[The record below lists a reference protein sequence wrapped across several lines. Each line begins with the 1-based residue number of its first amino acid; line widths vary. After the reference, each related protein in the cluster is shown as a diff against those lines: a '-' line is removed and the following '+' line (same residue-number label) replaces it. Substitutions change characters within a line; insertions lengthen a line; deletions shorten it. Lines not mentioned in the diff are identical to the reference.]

1 MKYLQKKIKIQ
12 KPDGSIVRKTIY
24 GSDEKELEQKVK
36 TALEKAEKELEKALN
51 PTFTDIADEWNEDH
65 EKEISHYTY
74 DGYQSPLKNLKEEF
88 GDKLIKDIT
97 PLEIQRFI
105 NNLGKK
111 GYAKHTIDLRKIV
124 ASQIFDYAIIKGL
137 VLVNPAAAIKTPK
150 NAPKKIVDLPDEES
164 IEKVK
169 QSLDLPFGLFPYL
182 ILYTGCRRGE
192 ALALKYEDID
202 FENNII
208 SINKVVVFE
217 YNRPKIYQRAKSKD
231 GVRSIPLL
239 TPLKNVLP
247 QQKKGYI
254 FNKNGEPLTLSTFDS
269 LWRKYKKLS
278 GVKLTLH
285 QLRHAFAT
293 ICFDAGLTPK
303 DASQILGHSK
313 IELTLNVYTHI
324 KQSRNQ
330 ENAEKLNDYINRI
343 S

>member
-36 TALEKAEKELEKALN
+36 TALEKAERELEKALN

-65 EKEISHYTY
+65 EKEISHCTY

-111 GYAKHTIDLRKIV
+111 GYAKHTIDMRKIV

-137 VLVNPAAAIKTPK
+137 ILVNPAAAIKTPK

-247 QQKKGYI
+247 QQKKAI
-254 FNKNGEPLTLSTFDS
+254 FL
-269 LWRKYKKLS
+269 
-278 GVKLTLH
+278 
-285 QLRHAFAT
+285 
-293 ICFDAGLTPK
+293 
-303 DASQILGHSK
+303 
-313 IELTLNVYTHI
+313 I
-324 KQSRNQ
+324 KTV
-330 ENAEKLNDYINRI
+330 NR
-343 S
+343 